1 MKHWKPNGKAVFA
14 AIALSFCGTACI
26 PLPGGMGRGS
36 SAVIVQS
43 SGSDSKKDDKEKIK
57 RSRTELRAEY
67 FAKNRGEACDD
78 NRDCRD
84 VCADLY
90 SDDYGAQ
97 DECFK
102 LRETA
107 VEDMETVVSILEDPS
122 IGELKNIEH
131 KVFDILLEIS
141 VEPWVAAARRA
152 DRKEAGIILAW
163 IAQSR
168 NIAGVI
174 LDHGSTGDYVGYESY
189 AGFKELLKAADG
201 SGSTDCEK
209 YLHGF
214 TRDLN
219 DSNYNFCGI
228 AHRESNTKVTDT
240 TEKEGI
246 LGDFTKECNA
256 EITAAKR
263 AGADLASDL
272 IGDCKL

>member
-1 MKHWKPNGKAVFA
+1 MKQWKQNGKAALA
-14 AIALSFCGTACI
+14 AIALSFFGFYGPGCI
-26 PLPGGMGRGS
+26 PLPGGGGS
-36 SAVIVQS
+36 SAVVIQPSAS
-43 SGSDSKKDDKEKIK
+43 SSKKEEDKKIK

-67 FAKNRGEACDD
+67 FAKNRGDACDD

-102 LRETA
+102 LRKTA

-122 IGELKNIEH
+122 IGELKNINH

-152 DRKEAGIILAW
+152 DRKEAGVILAW

-201 SGSTDCEK
+201 SGSNDCEK

-214 TRDLN
+214 TKDLN
-219 DSNYNFCGI
+219 DSDYNFCGI
-228 AHRESNTKVTDT
+228 AGRENNTKVT
-240 TEKEGI
+240 ELEPKEGI
-246 LGDFTKECNA
+246 LGDFKRECSD
-256 EITAAKR
+256 EIAA
-263 AGADLASDL
+263 ASGDLEDDLAA
-272 IGDCKL
+272 DCKL